1 MLEDNTSVNET
12 VEEVEETVEESQVET
27 NSVEIDLDELINAEF
42 PDDPAMNGEHTG
54 LPPYQEILKHLPETS
69 RKLIQNLRSSYTRK
83 TQELANERKLLEE
96 LKAQVAEERELLL
109 SQDWSFDD
117 DESDTQSGK
126 ITSEKT
132 NASNET
138 DVEKRIQQAVA
149 AALQQ
154 KFQPLKEKHEA
165 AQRQAE
171 LARFKQEN
179 PDLEELRPEITELLL
194 GRPELNL
201 KDAYLI
207 VKGQKLQEQM
217 RSQRVAQRQ
226 VQQKIGGG
234 SVGNNPK
241 GKPPVGMTDAYE
253 IYQWHKAQK
262 EGK

>member
-12 VEEVEETVEESQVET
+12 VEEVEETVEETQTET
-27 NSVEIDLDELINAEF
+27 KNDNIDIDLDELINAEF
-42 PDDPAMNGEHTG
+42 PDDPAMNGEHQG

-83 TQELANERKLLEE
+83 TQELAQERKLLEE

-117 DESDTQSGK
+117 EDDTASA
-126 ITSEKT
+126 TT
-132 NASNET
+132 SNET

-154 KFQPLKEKHEA
+154 KFAPLKEKHEA

-171 LARFKQEN
+171 LARFKQEH

-201 KDAYLI
+201 QDAYLI
-207 VKGQKLQEQM
+207 VKGKRLQEQM

-241 GKPPVGMTDAYE
+241 GKPPADMKDAFE
-253 IYQWHKAQK
+253 IYQWYKAQRESK
-262 EGK
+262 

>member
-1 MLEDNTSVNET
+1 MLEDNTSQET

-27 NSVEIDLDELINAEF
+27 ETNSVEIDLDDLINAEF
-42 PDDPAMNGEHTG
+42 PDDPAMQGEHTG

-109 SQDWSFDD
+109 SQDWSIED
-117 DESDTQSGK
+117 DESIEQTENKSSGL
-126 ITSEKT
+126 S
-132 NASNET
+132 
-138 DVEKRIQQAVA
+138 VEQQIQQAVA

-154 KFQPLKEKHEA
+154 KFQPLREKHEA

-217 RSQRVAQRQ
+217 RSQRTAQRQ
-226 VQQKIGGG
+226 IQSKIGGG
-234 SVGNNPK
+234 SVGSTPK
-241 GKPPVGMTDAYE
+241 GKPPAGMTDAYE

-262 EGK
+262 ESK

>member
-1 MLEDNTSVNET
+1 MLEDNTSQET
-12 VEEVEETVEESQVET
+12 VEEVEETVEESKVET
-27 NSVEIDLDELINAEF
+27 ENDNIELDIDDLINAEF
-42 PDDPAMNGEHTG
+42 PEDPAMQGEHRG

-109 SQDWSFDD
+109 SQDWSID
-117 DESDTQSGK
+117 DESAEQFELNR
-126 ITSEKT
+126 SEQGT
-132 NASNET
+132 ALS
-138 DVEKRIQQAVA
+138 VEQQIQQAVA

-154 KFQPLKEKHEA
+154 KFQPLREKHEA
-165 AQRQAE
+165 SQRQAE

-207 VKGQKLQEQM
+207 VKGKKLQEQM
-217 RSQRVAQRQ
+217 RSQRTAQRQ
-226 VQQKIGGG
+226 IQSKIGGG
-234 SVGNNPK
+234 SVGSTPK
-241 GKPPVGMTDAYE
+241 GRPPASMTDAYE
-253 IYQWHKAQK
+253 IYQWHKSQRESK
-262 EGK
+262 